1 MRRAAPGQADAS
13 LPDRRCSP
21 IGLNKK
27 REERNVTTSPATIG
41 ARLERLP
48 MTSVH
53 RTVFLA
59 LAFAYFFELGD
70 LNTFAY
76 AAPAVIKT
84 WGISVDTVALIT
96 SASFGGM
103 FLGAVCGGVVADR
116 VGRKR
121 GLFYS
126 LLIYAGFS
134 LLNAA
139 AWNVSSLA
147 IARFITGIGLSSMT
161 VIANTYIS
169 EFFPASRRGRYM
181 GLVMTLGL
189 LGIPATAWVSRFA
202 VELGPWGWRLI
213 FVWGSLGMLAL
224 AFVARIPESP
234 RWLRSHHRIAAAEA
248 EMEALERIAVAE
260 SGALPPPAPAPEP
273 PRHGRV
279 GYSGLL
285 RERYLGRTILL
296 TAVSILGTVGFYGFF
311 SWVPTLLFQ
320 HGITV
325 VRSLTYTSVMALCN
339 PLGALIAADLIERFE
354 RRWFNVGV
362 SVFVAVC
369 GVAFGLS
376 DDPILIMLLGS
387 LVVMGLQA
395 ATVSSYTYASELYPT
410 ELRSQ
415 GNGITYGIGRVANV
429 GGPFVVAAVFMQFGY
444 VAVFAFI
451 AGCYVV
457 RGLVYLLGPATT
469 GRAVEAVSP
478 SLVVVPAPV
487 RSGPVR

>member
-1 MRRAAPGQADAS
+1 MT
-13 LPDRRCSP
+13 
-21 IGLNKK
+21 
-27 REERNVTTSPATIG
+27 TTSSNIG

-76 AAPAVIKT
+76 AAPAVIKE

-103 FLGAVCGGVVADR
+103 FLGAVFGGVVADHI
-116 VGRKR
+116 GRKR
-121 GLFYS
+121 GLVYS
-126 LLIYAGFS
+126 LLLYAGCS
-134 LLNAA
+134 LINAL
-139 AWNVSSLA
+139 AWNVASLA
-147 IARFITGIGLSSMT
+147 ATRFVTGIGLSAVT
-161 VIANTYIS
+161 VIANTYIT

-181 GLVMTLGL
+181 GLVMTIGL
-189 LGIPATAWVSRFA
+189 LGIPATAWVSRFVVPLA
-202 VELGPWGWRLI
+202 PWGWRLI
-213 FVWGSLGMLAL
+213 FIWGGLGILAL
-224 AFVARIPESP
+224 VYTLRIPESP
-234 RWLRSHHRIAAAEA
+234 RWLRSHHRIAEA
-248 EMEALERIAVAE
+248 DAVLDALERIAVAE
-260 SGALPPPAPAPEP
+260 GASLPPLASVVEPARPHRRA
-273 PRHGRV
+273 
-279 GYSGLL
+279 GYAGLL
-285 RERYLGRTILL
+285 QERYFNRTILL
-296 TAVSILGTVGFYGFF
+296 SIVSILGTVGFYGFF

-362 SVFVAVC
+362 SAFVAVC
-369 GVAFGLS
+369 GVGFGLS
-376 DDPILIMLLGS
+376 DNPILIMLLGS

-429 GGPFVVAAVFMQFGY
+429 GGPFVVAAVFSQVGY
-444 VAVFAFI
+444 TAVFAFI

-469 GRAVEAVSP
+469 GRSIELVSP
-478 SLVVVPAPV
+478 SLVGAPV
-487 RSGPVR
+487 RDH

>member
-1 MRRAAPGQADAS
+1 M
-13 LPDRRCSP
+13 
-21 IGLNKK
+21 
-27 REERNVTTSPATIG
+27 TTNSTNIG

-76 AAPAVIKT
+76 AAPALIKE
-84 WGISVDTVALIT
+84 WSISVDTVALIT

-103 FLGAVCGGVVADR
+103 FLGAVFGGVVADR

-121 GLFYS
+121 GFIYS
-126 LLIYAGFS
+126 LLLYAGFS
-134 LLNAA
+134 LINAL
-139 AWNVSSLA
+139 AWNVASLA
-147 IARFITGIGLSSMT
+147 ATRFVTGIGLSSLT
-161 VIANTYIS
+161 VIANTYIT

-181 GLVMTLGL
+181 GLVMTVGL
-189 LGIPATAWVSRFA
+189 LGIPATAWVSRFVVPLA
-202 VELGPWGWRLI
+202 PWGWRLI
-213 FVWGSLGMLAL
+213 FIWGGLGILAL
-224 AFVARIPESP
+224 VYTLRIPESP
-234 RWLRSHHRIAAAEA
+234 RWLRSHHRIAEA
-248 EMEALERIAVAE
+248 DAVLDALERIAMAE
-260 SGALPPPAPAPEP
+260 GASLPPLASVVEP
-273 PRHGRV
+273 PRRHQRV
-279 GYSGLL
+279 GYAGLL
-285 RERYLGRTILL
+285 QERYFNRTILL
-296 TAVSILGTVGFYGFF
+296 SIVSILGTVGFYGFF

-369 GVAFGLS
+369 GVLFGLS
-376 DDPILIMLLGS
+376 DNPILIMLLGS

-429 GGPFVVAAVFMQFGY
+429 GGPFVVAAVFSQVGY
-444 VAVFAFI
+444 TAVFAFI
-451 AGCYVV
+451 AGCYIV

-469 GRAVEAVSP
+469 GRSIELVSP
-478 SLVVVPAPV
+478 SLTGTPIGGQRA
-487 RSGPVR
+487 G